1 MNCLQGF
8 TLESSRD
15 KHYAYCIDNETVR
28 VEMPREGSTVE
39 FCDGQNQFK
48 VPFIMYADFE
58 TILEPMGPQGP
69 GYPIES
75 LILILI
81 NLTANVL
88 TNTFPLVG
96 AFTTSLHMARL
107 RVH

>member
-15 KHYAYCIDNETVR
+15 EHYAYCIDNETIR
-28 VEMPREGSTVE
+28 VKMPREGSTVEE

-58 TILEPMGPQGP
+58 SILEPIGSPNPDSNQP
-69 GYPIES
+69 YS
-75 LILILI
+75 HS
-81 NLTANVL
+81 L

-96 AFTTSLHMARL
+96 VFTASLHMARL
-107 RVH
+107 RIH